1 MYCSDLMVTIKR
13 LTAMTADILLVDD
26 NAIQATTRRSILL
39 RTGRTV
45 AVALEPLEALDMLKD
60 DELVDSIGLVI
71 TDHYMPGMQGPEF
84 VAEIRRVLPSVPVL
98 VLSGFSDVEHEY
110 EGLNILFRMK
120 PIAPEQLI
128 AMAKTLLDPPLTR
141 TA

>member
-1 MYCSDLMVTIKR
+1 MVTIKR

>member
-1 MYCSDLMVTIKR
+1 
-13 LTAMTADILLVDD
+13 MTADILLVDD

-45 AVALEPLEALDMLKD
+45 AVALEPTEALDMLKD
-60 DELVDSIGLVI
+60 DDLVGSLGLVI

-84 VAEIRRVLPSVPVL
+84 VAEVRRVLPSVPVL

-120 PIAPEQLI
+120 PVAPEQLI
-128 AMAKTLLDPPLTR
+128 AMAKALLDPPLTR

>member
-1 MYCSDLMVTIKR
+1 
-13 LTAMTADILLVDD
+13 MTADILLVDD

-45 AVALEPLEALDMLKD
+45 AVALEPAQALDMLKD
-60 DELVDSIGLVI
+60 DDLVDSLGLVI

-84 VAEIRRVLPSVPVL
+84 VAAVREVLPSVPVV

-110 EGLNILFRMK
+110 EGLNILFHTK
-120 PIAPEQLI
+120 PVAPEQLI
-128 AMAKTLLDPPLTR
+128 ALAKGLLDPPLTR

>member
-1 MYCSDLMVTIKR
+1 
-13 LTAMTADILLVDD
+13 MTADILLVDD

>member
-1 MYCSDLMVTIKR
+1 
-13 LTAMTADILLVDD
+13 MTADILLVDD

-60 DELVDSIGLVI
+60 DELVDSLGLVI

-84 VAEIRRVLPSVPVL
+84 VAEVRRVLPSVPVL

-128 AMAKTLLDPPLTR
+128 AMTKALLDPPLTR